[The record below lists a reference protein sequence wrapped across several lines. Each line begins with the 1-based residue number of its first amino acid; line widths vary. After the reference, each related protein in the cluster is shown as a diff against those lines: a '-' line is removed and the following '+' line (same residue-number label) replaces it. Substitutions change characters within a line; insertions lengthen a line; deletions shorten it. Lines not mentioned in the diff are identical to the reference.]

1 MRSVRQTV
9 ERRFES
15 YSGSRFFG
23 DESRVCC
30 GCGAGSPSR
39 PSLFTSHKYGVTHV
53 MIVACYH
60 PLPLSACMLNFDLV
74 SILSGTSIPTSFN
87 ILMKMFLHLYIYI
100 YIRESVDSLCRDG
113 ADTDTPIYQMKRLIT
128 PECYSYKP
136 FQTYNKALR
145 VFLYHIRPSK
155 YVKYTYT
162 MTYGNCH
169 TSVFEYFFIIFFFF
183 FKQSTSKLTNT
194 LTFILA

>member
-1 MRSVRQTV
+1 MYAAAACNQTTPSVLITHL
-9 ERRFES
+9 
-15 YSGSRFFG
+15 YSS
-23 DESRVCC
+23 
-30 GCGAGSPSR
+30 
-39 PSLFTSHKYGVTHV
+39 
-53 MIVACYH
+53 
-60 PLPLSACMLNFDLV
+60 
-74 SILSGTSIPTSFN
+74 SILGQ
-87 ILMKMFLHLYIYI
+87 MF
-100 YIRESVDSLCRDG
+100 IRESVDSLCRDG

-128 PECYSYKP
+128 PERYSYKP

-183 FKQSTSKLTNT
+183 FFKRSTSKLTNT

>member
-1 MRSVRQTV
+1 MLLLLHALIP
-9 ERRFES
+9 
-15 YSGSRFFG
+15 
-23 DESRVCC
+23 CL
-30 GCGAGSPSR
+30 GA
-39 PSLFTSHKYGVTHV
+39 Y
-53 MIVACYH
+53 
-60 PLPLSACMLNFDLV
+60 
-74 SILSGTSIPTSFN
+74 N
-87 ILMKMFLHLYIYI
+87 ILPSSSVLLH
-100 YIRESVDSLCRDG
+100 IRESVDSLCRDG

-128 PECYSYKP
+128 PERYSYKP

-183 FKQSTSKLTNT
+183 FFFFFFKRSTSKLTNA

>member
-1 MRSVRQTV
+1 MSLKFIIIIIIICDGRCTYRNWRA
-9 ERRFES
+9 ERALLVMS
-15 YSGSRFFG
+15 TGRFF
-23 DESRVCC
+23 CIC
-30 GCGAGSPSR
+30 
-39 PSLFTSHKYGVTHV
+39 
-53 MIVACYH
+53 
-60 PLPLSACMLNFDLV
+60 
-74 SILSGTSIPTSFN
+74 
-87 ILMKMFLHLYIYI
+87 
-100 YIRESVDSLCRDG
+100 IRESVDSLCRDG

-128 PECYSYKP
+128 PERYSYKP

-183 FKQSTSKLTNT
+183 FKRSTSKLTNA

>member
-1 MRSVRQTV
+1 M
-9 ERRFES
+9 EMF
-15 YSGSRFFG
+15 
-23 DESRVCC
+23 
-30 GCGAGSPSR
+30 
-39 PSLFTSHKYGVTHV
+39 L
-53 MIVACYH
+53 
-60 PLPLSACMLNFDLV
+60 LPC
-74 SILSGTSIPTSFN
+74 N
-87 ILMKMFLHLYIYI
+87 ILPSSSVLLHINIVPSFPVLLH
-100 YIRESVDSLCRDG
+100 IRESVDSLCRDG

-128 PECYSYKP
+128 PERYSYKP

-183 FKQSTSKLTNT
+183 FFFFFFFKRSTSKLTNA

>member
-1 MRSVRQTV
+1 MQRIDGERNRHGRLRLDVAHRQSWGQNASSYTYRKPAPAVRL
-9 ERRFES
+9 
-15 YSGSRFFG
+15 GG
-23 DESRVCC
+23 L
-30 GCGAGSPSR
+30 A
-39 PSLFTSHKYGVTHV
+39 
-53 MIVACYH
+53 
-60 PLPLSACMLNFDLV
+60 PLTIEC
-74 SILSGTSIPTSFN
+74 
-87 ILMKMFLHLYIYI
+87 LH
-100 YIRESVDSLCRDG
+100 IRESVDSLCRDG

-128 PECYSYKP
+128 PERYSYKP

-183 FKQSTSKLTNT
+183 FFFFFFKRSTSKLTNA